1 MTRPDGCLVLED
13 GSVFRGQRM
22 GDLGAGWGEVVFNT
36 SMTGY
41 QEMLTD
47 PSYAGQILVLTYP
60 LIGNY
65 GVIPATDESARIQV
79 RGLVV
84 RSDCDRPSHPLGG
97 VTVDAYLRSQG
108 VPGLAG
114 VDTRAITRRIRE
126 RGVMQG
132 LIVEPGEVDQ
142 AKARL
147 ADLPQYDSQDF
158 IEVGTRE
165 PYGWD
170 GAPSGLE
177 GVGDGPHIVVLD
189 EGLKYNILRMLRA
202 RGCRV
207 TAAPPATDAADVLAM
222 RPDGVL
228 LSPGPGDPQLRD
240 RQVRTASGLL
250 GRTPLMGICLG
261 HQVIGRALGAE
272 TFKLKFGH
280 RGGNHPVKDLI
291 TGAVAI
297 TAQNHGYAL
306 DPDGLR
312 GGARVSHVNLH
323 DDTVEGLTHSEYPLV
338 SIQYHSE
345 ASPGPLDNAHLV
357 RPLPGPG
364 ARGDV
369 VSGDVTY
376 RRASAD
382 DAASIAAVIGE
393 VVSGPQPVGL
403 DRAFSAGEVRMW
415 IGRLGE
421 SGLILLAED
430 GGRALGFGALDF
442 DTQAPETASL
452 GVWLLSEARRQGIGT
467 RLAEGLLAHARAG
480 GFRRVVGRLPNNNEA
495 ALSFLSSIG
504 GLVPIINSMSPA
516 GADEPELRFELPL

>member
-1 MTRPDGCLVLED
+1 MSADRPDGCLVLED

-97 VTVDAYLRSQG
+97 VTVDAYLRAEG

-142 AKARL
+142 AQARL

-165 PYGWD
+165 PYVWD
-170 GAPSGLE
+170 GAPSGRPLSGRPLWAPGRPE
-177 GVGDGPHIVVLD
+177 AGDGPHIVVLD
-189 EGLKYNILRMLRA
+189 EGLKYNILRMLRG

-207 TAAPPATDAADVLAM
+207 TAAPPATDAAGVLAM

-291 TGAVAI
+291 TGSVAI

-345 ASPGPLDNAHLV
+345 ASPGPLDNAHLFDRFLDLV
-357 RPLPGPG
+357 REG
-364 ARGDV
+364 A
-369 VSGDVTY
+369 S
-376 RRASAD
+376 
-382 DAASIAAVIGE
+382 
-393 VVSGPQPVGL
+393 
-403 DRAFSAGEVRMW
+403 
-415 IGRLGE
+415 
-421 SGLILLAED
+421 
-430 GGRALGFGALDF
+430 
-442 DTQAPETASL
+442 
-452 GVWLLSEARRQGIGT
+452 
-467 RLAEGLLAHARAG
+467 
-480 GFRRVVGRLPNNNEA
+480 
-495 ALSFLSSIG
+495 
-504 GLVPIINSMSPA
+504 
-516 GADEPELRFELPL
+516 

>member
-1 MTRPDGCLVLED
+1 MTADRPDGCLVLED

-22 GDLGAGWGEVVFNT
+22 GDPGTGWGEVVFNT

-65 GVIPATDESARIQV
+65 GVIPPTDESARIQV

-97 VTVDAYLRSQG
+97 MTVDAYLRESG
-108 VPGLAG
+108 TPGLAG

-132 LIVEPGEVDQ
+132 LIVAPEEVEL

-147 ADLPQYDSQDF
+147 AELPEYDSQDF

-165 PYGWD
+165 AYGWD
-170 GAPSGLE
+170 GAPAQVEADGPA
-177 GVGDGPHIVVLD
+177 GGDRPHIVVLD

-207 TAAPPATDAADVLAM
+207 TAAPPETGAADVLAM
-222 RPDGVL
+222 HPDGVL
-228 LSPGPGDPQLRD
+228 LSPGPGDPQFRD
-240 RQVRTASGLL
+240 RQVEAASGLL
-250 GRTPLMGICLG
+250 GRVPLMGICLG
-261 HQVIGRALGAE
+261 HQVIGRALGAG

-291 TGAVAI
+291 TGSVAI
-297 TAQNHGYAL
+297 TAQNHGYAV

-312 GGARVSHVNLH
+312 GGAAVSHVNLH

-345 ASPGPLDNAHLV
+345 ASPGPLDNAELFDRFLDLV
-357 RPLPGPG
+357 REG
-364 ARGDV
+364 A
-369 VSGDVTY
+369 S
-376 RRASAD
+376 
-382 DAASIAAVIGE
+382 
-393 VVSGPQPVGL
+393 
-403 DRAFSAGEVRMW
+403 
-415 IGRLGE
+415 
-421 SGLILLAED
+421 
-430 GGRALGFGALDF
+430 
-442 DTQAPETASL
+442 
-452 GVWLLSEARRQGIGT
+452 
-467 RLAEGLLAHARAG
+467 
-480 GFRRVVGRLPNNNEA
+480 
-495 ALSFLSSIG
+495 
-504 GLVPIINSMSPA
+504 
-516 GADEPELRFELPL
+516 